1 MGMTHRPDG
10 IPAAQL
16 TDDDLIREVD
26 HLHAT
31 RHETFLHG
39 GQDAFET
46 HTSRMLELEH
56 EYLRRF
62 PEALIPSPLRTRAGR
77 RQAAGLVP

>member
-1 MGMTHRPDG
+1 MRHRTEG
-10 IPAAQL
+10 VPASQL

-31 RHETFLHG
+31 RHDTFLNG

-46 HTSRMLELEH
+46 HTSRMLALEH

-62 PEALIPSPLRTRAGR
+62 PEAIAPDPRRTRAGR
-77 RQAAGLVP
+77 RIAAGLAP

>member
-1 MGMTHRPDG
+1 MRHRTEG
-10 IPAAQL
+10 VPASQL
-16 TDDDLIREVD
+16 TDDDLIREVE

-31 RHETFLHG
+31 RHETFLNG

-46 HTSRMLELEH
+46 HTARMLALEH

-62 PEALIPSPLRTRAGR
+62 PEALAPDPLRSRAGR
-77 RQAAGLVP
+77 RVAAGLSP